1 MIAVTLFLLVVGL
14 ILFIVGFVTYQNDK
28 PKNPLVALTIAG
40 AVIFIVGC
48 ITAFTSLGY
57 IVRYKTRFGS
67 GAQIKAQI
75 DSLSDKK
82 ITHSNLPAKQTKVK
96 STKAEIA
103 RLKEEIAKSK

>member
-40 AVIFIVGC
+40 GVIFIVGC
-48 ITAFTSLGY
+48 VTAFTSLGY
-57 IVRYKTRFGS
+57 IVRYKARFGS

-75 DSLSDKK
+75 NSLDNKK
-82 ITHSNLPAKQTKVK
+82 PTHPNTQIKQTKVK
-96 STKAEIA
+96 NTKAEIA
-103 RLKEEIAKSK
+103 RLKKEIARNK

>member
-1 MIAVTLFLLVVGL
+1 MIVVTLFLLVVGL
-14 ILFIVGFVTYQNDK
+14 IMFIVGLVAYENDK

-40 AVIFIVGC
+40 AVVFIVGC

-75 DSLSDKK
+75 NSLSDKK
-82 ITHSNLPAKQTKVK
+82 TTHSNPPAKQAKIK

-103 RLKEEIAKSK
+103 RLKEEIANSK